1 MKQITMLS
9 AFDVRE
15 YLIKSSYTVND
26 ETENFPSFQRIGKT
40 LVLHNIAF
48 FDQF

>member
-15 YLIKSSYTVND
+15 YLIKSRHTVND

>member
-1 MKQITMLS
+1 MKQITMVS
-9 AFDVRE
+9 AFDFRE
-15 YLIKSSYTVND
+15 YVIKSSYMVND
-26 ETENFPSFQRIGKT
+26 ETENFQSFQRIGKT